1 MNRYLLF
8 SKSAYYAVVGALPL
22 LAAYELLILTSNE
35 GPVEVRNA
43 ADVLLRNLLGA
54 FGLTPT
60 QAYLAMIL
68 VLIVA
73 IPVIKDRRVSLVP
86 RYFLFMLGEALLY
99 SLVLGFVI
107 NLLLRPLLF
116 AVPGALAQAAGPIA
130 LAVPVQG
137 GLAQIVGQSIGAGLF
152 EEFLFRV
159 ILLNLL
165 LMVTRLVLAE
175 WLSAVVAILAA
186 SFVFSLAHYIGP
198 LGDAVEIHS
207 FLFRWVAGLL
217 FTVLY
222 YLRGFG
228 VTAYAHA
235 LYDIRVLIFF

>member
-1 MNRYLLF
+1 MDQ
-8 SKSAYYAVVGALPL
+8 AT
-22 LAAYELLILTSNE
+22 AAQHAR
-35 GPVEVRNA
+35 GHDPGQA
-43 ADVLLRNLLGA
+43 ATKRAVLLGQPQMEP
-54 FGLTPT
+54 FGPYQHLH
-60 QAYLAMIL
+60 
-68 VLIVA
+68 V
-73 IPVIKDRRVSLVP
+73 
-86 RYFLFMLGEALLY
+86 
-99 SLVLGFVI
+99 
-107 NLLLRPLLF
+107 
-116 AVPGALAQAAGPIA
+116 GALAQAAGPIA

-198 LGDAVEIHS
+198 LGDAIDIHS